1 MDAYADAE
9 LSSAEEVEIEEQPP
23 TVFFADTE
31 PQIHEELGGVEAE
44 DQKPEN
50 VEGEY
55 IVYHCFSID
64 SVQFSVSISH
74 ISAVFGPNF

>member
-9 LSSAEEVEIEEQPP
+9 LSSAFEELPEEVEIEEQPP

-50 VEGEY
+50 VEGE
-55 IVYHCFSID
+55 
-64 SVQFSVSISH
+64 
-74 ISAVFGPNF
+74 